1 MTNKPDWLPYTAPMA
16 LFLVLTALE
25 GYLPRSSYP
34 IAYCIKALLVL
45 IALLYFHREWK
56 SELRDREW
64 KSELRGD
71 GKAVALGVVAGLLGL
86 GLWLGLDALQP
97 AGWSLGKR
105 TAYNPFEA
113 IANPTLRY
121 SFLTV
126 RFIGLALLVPVMEE
140 VFWRSF
146 LLRYVTD
153 QDKWKSLPLG
163 QFSLAAFGI
172 VTGLFALAHPE
183 WLAAIGYAALMAGL
197 LRYTKSLLACIVAHS
212 VTNAALGI
220 FVLLTGNWRY
230 W

>member
-1 MTNKPDWLPYTAPMA
+1 MTKKPDWLPYAAPMA

-25 GYLPRSSYP
+25 SYLPIALYP
-34 IAYCIKALLVL
+34 FVYSVKALLVL
-45 IALLYFHREWK
+45 IALLYFH
-56 SELRDREW
+56 REW

-86 GLWLGLDALQP
+86 WLWLKLDARQP
-97 AGWSLGKR
+97 AGWSIGAR

-121 SFLTV
+121 SFITV

-146 LLRYVTD
+146 LLRYATD
-153 QDKWKSLPLG
+153 QDKWKSLTLG

-197 LRYTKSLLACIVAHS
+197 LRHTKSLLACIVAHG

-220 FVLLTGNWRY
+220 FVLLTGKWHY

>member
-1 MTNKPDWLPYTAPMA
+1 MTKKPDWLPYIAPMA

-25 GYLPRSSYP
+25 SYLPLALYP
-34 IAYCIKALLVL
+34 FAYSVKALLVL
-45 IALLYFHREWK
+45 IALLYFHREWR
-56 SELRDREW
+56 SELH
-64 KSELRGD
+64 GD

-97 AGWSLGKR
+97 GGWSLGKR
-105 TAYNPFEA
+105 AAYNPFEE
-113 IANPTLRY
+113 IANPALRY
-121 SFLTV
+121 GFLTV

-146 LLRYVTD
+146 LLRCVTD

-172 VTGLFALAHPE
+172 VAGLFALAHPE
-183 WLAAIGYAALMAGL
+183 WLAAMGYAALMAGL
-197 LRYTKSLLACIVAHS
+197 LRHTKSLLACIVAHG